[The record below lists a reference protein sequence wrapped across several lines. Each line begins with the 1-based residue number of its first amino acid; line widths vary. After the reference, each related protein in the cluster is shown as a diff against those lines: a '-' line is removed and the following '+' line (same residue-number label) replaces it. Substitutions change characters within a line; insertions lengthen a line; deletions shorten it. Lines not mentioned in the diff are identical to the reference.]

1 MVEAVGQQWQWSF
14 RLPGTDGKLGKTDT
28 RFVSAENPFG
38 IDPGDTAG
46 QDDVLVVDNE
56 LHLPINK
63 PVKVE
68 LRSKDVLHNFAV
80 SEFRVK
86 MDLVPGLVSYLWF
99 TPTRTGRFEI
109 LCMELCG
116 LAHYAMRGSV
126 IVEDETSYQNW
137 LGSKPTFA
145 FTQSQPKGDP
155 EAGKPLYVTC
165 GGCHGQQGEGN
176 AVMNAPKIA
185 GQSAWYM
192 KRQLQNFKKGIRGA
206 HKDDVYGQQ
215 MAAMANLLI
224 DDTAI
229 NNVVA
234 YIQTFPKQKPKASI
248 TEGDL
253 QQGHAYY
260 VNCGACHGAQG
271 QGNMAL
277 NAPALAGMDD
287 WYTKRQIQNFKKGI
301 RGAHKK
307 DTHGSQMMLMARL
320 LNDEQAIDDLIT
332 YVNAL

>member
-1 MVEAVGQQWQWSF
+1 
-14 RLPGTDGKLGKTDT
+14 LGTTDT
-28 RFVSAENPFG
+28 RYITAENPFG
-38 IDPGDTAG
+38 VNPGDTAG
-46 QDDVLVVDNE
+46 QDDVLVIDNE
-56 LHLPINK
+56 LHLPIDK

-99 TPTRTGRFEI
+99 TPTKIGRFEI

-126 IVEDETSYQNW
+126 IVESSDDYAAW
-137 LGSKPTFA
+137 VASKPTFA
-145 FTQSQPKGDP
+145 DTQSEPKGDA
-155 EAGKPLYVTC
+155 EAGKLLYATC

-176 AVMNAPKIA
+176 VAMNAPKIA

-192 KRQLQNFKKGIRGA
+192 RRQIQNFKSGIRGRHQA
-206 HKDDVYGQQ
+206 DIYGQQ
-215 MAAMANLLI
+215 MAAMSNLLA
-224 DDTAI
+224 DDAAI

-234 YIQTFPKQKPKASI
+234 YIRTFPAQKTNPTI
-248 TEGDL
+248 TGGSS
-253 QQGHAYY
+253 QSGHGYY
-260 VNCGACHGAQG
+260 VNCGACHGVKG
-271 QGNMAL
+271 EGNMSL

-287 WYTKRQIQNFKKGI
+287 WYLKRQIENFKQGI

-307 DTHGSQMMLMARL
+307 DTNGSQMMLMARL
-320 LNDEQAIDDLIT
+320 LNDEQAVDDVLT
-332 YVNAL
+332 YVNSL